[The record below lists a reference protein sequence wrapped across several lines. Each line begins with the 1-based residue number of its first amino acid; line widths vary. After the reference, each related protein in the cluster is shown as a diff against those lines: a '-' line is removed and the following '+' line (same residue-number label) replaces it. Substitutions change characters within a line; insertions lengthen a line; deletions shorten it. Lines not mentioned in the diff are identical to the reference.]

1 MDKTWQDIFYIDT
14 TIPFNPIYE
23 NSVLWAQRQIKI
35 INIAFGTHYINI
47 QYIKNDKYQC
57 KKLEK
62 RKFCKLIIS

>member
-23 NSVLWAQRQIKI
+23 NSVLWAQRQIRI
-35 INIAFGTHYINI
+35 INITFGTCNI
-47 QYIKNDKYQC
+47 RISYIKNNKYRC
-57 KKLEK
+57 KELEK